1 MNRDP
6 SPDYRGIVDKL
17 LSEDPFSNW
26 MGIEVIEAN
35 KGFCKVRCRIRE
47 EMVNGF
53 GLTHG
58 GILFSLADTALAFSA
73 ATLGRVAPA
82 IDNSMSFAK
91 KSVAGDI
98 LTATSASL
106 NITHKT
112 GLFEIR
118 VENQKDLL
126 IAMMKGTV
134 YRTSQS
140 LSQ

>member
-1 MNRDP
+1 MKNDP
-6 SPDYRGIVDKL
+6 TPDYRGIVDRL

-26 MGIEVIEAN
+26 MGIEIIEAN

-47 EMVNGF
+47 EMANGF
-53 GLTHG
+53 GVTHG
-58 GILFSLADTALAFSA
+58 GIVFSLADTALAFSA
-73 ATLGRVAPA
+73 STLGRVALA
-82 IDNSMSFAK
+82 IDNSMSFAN

-98 LTATSASL
+98 LTATSTSL
-106 NITHKT
+106 NITQKT

-118 VENQKDLL
+118 VGNQKKSL

-140 LSQ
+140 LPQ